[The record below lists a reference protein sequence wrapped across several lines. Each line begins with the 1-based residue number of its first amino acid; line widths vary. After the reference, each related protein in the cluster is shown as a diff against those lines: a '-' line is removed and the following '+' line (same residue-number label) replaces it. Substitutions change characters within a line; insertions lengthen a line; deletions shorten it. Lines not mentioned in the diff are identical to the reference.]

1 MRVLMLV
8 GGGYYQPP
16 MLNAD
21 TNRENN
27 PIYIALGHAYK
38 QPLIHILYRKCKKI
52 QNILDLTISLIDK
65 VGLNLKLRSD
75 KNGI

>member
-1 MRVLMLV
+1 MRVLMV
-8 GGGYYQPP
+8 AGGEYYQAP

-38 QPLIHILYRKCKKI
+38 QPLTHILYRKI
-52 QNILDLTISLIDK
+52 YFYDEK
-65 VGLNLKLRSD
+65 VG
-75 KNGI
+75 

>member
-1 MRVLMLV
+1 MRVLMV
-8 GGGYYQPP
+8 AGGEYYQAP

-38 QPLIHILYRKCKKI
+38 QPLIHILYRKI
-52 QNILDLTISLIDK
+52 YFYD
-65 VGLNLKLRSD
+65 NLKIWWYSLPVMIARMQE
-75 KNGI
+75 N